1 MSKSKGYLPRVPVK
15 IRPQYDFVKSKHKV
29 HPIIY
34 KKKDDIALIIQDKIR
49 KLLAADS
56 QYVANK
62 AASIGEKKTSYEGQS
77 LQSLFLKANEIKNKS
92 SEELKKLKDL
102 DSSSP
107 VFKSLNIQKAVLD
120 KLVNSYIGKINALR
134 VRQGSY
140 TKADE
145 NELSLLPSKLQSIDL
160 EYAKMKDMINEHL
173 KDENLTPE
181 EKAKR
186 TAERLYE
193 KLLEMN
199 RILDPKTNQKNL
211 DASIIRTGS
220 EVEQLMM
227 QLNTPELRPSVIAKF
242 QDMMIEFD
250 SKYNEIHKLI
260 EAADRDFVSQSKKRD
275 EGGKNI
281 LNITD
286 VAKIEKSFDD
296 IEKKLSVMKAE
307 QEAILKDAIDGSV
320 SAEQVVKFNVNM
332 ENINNLVNTAKGSE
346 ATLLKT
352 VSDSVVKVFKK
363 KSLTSSQI
371 ENVTQDETYKK
382 VVEIVNT
389 VRRTL
394 RLLWKDHRH
403 VANTRSY
410 NYTIGLSDTYTGQDI
425 LDDIENRINEF
436 KSEGRKA
443 PTQLTKELRAAKKD
457 VKNKYIRI
465 DVITDV
471 KQNVL
476 FLLKDQKGD
485 NLINVNDIDYDK
497 GDPYDIV
504 DPNEA
509 VNTSSDVFMS
519 LPYKRKEIIEA
530 FIIAFKR
537 YDIGY
542 RQISKHIEYVS
553 DTRLPDSDVVGEIG
567 KFFRRNTATINTNL
581 DNIKALENIYMNV
594 FNPIVNA
601 QGAITREEYDK
612 KYKPIV
618 EPIAGNA
625 DWVFHMKGGPDPEKV
640 PQGDASVLK
649 FDDIP
654 DDSQLN
660 PILTQDD
667 KKLAHL
673 QQSFDN
679 KLKRLDT
686 IGKEIEEVGNIS
698 NQNYFD
704 IREVYDELTKTN
716 IEIIER
722 RIAANKAKLKK
733 LRAEKQQTDAVVKT
747 GKARKLES
755 ERDKYLSGRIEV
767 IGERIEDDKKRL
779 VEAERLDDDVD
790 NNDELENDA
799 YDDIYADAVKDQKG
813 VDEALAM
820 ADAVLE
826 RTKKTRKQSRKSK
839 GLSDVI
845 DEVIKSF

>member
-250 SKYNEIHKLI
+250 SKYNEIHKKI
-260 EAADRDFVSQSKKRD
+260 ESADRDFVSQSKKRD
-275 EGGKNI
+275 KDGTNI

-296 IEKKLSVMKAE
+296 IEKKLSAMKAE
-307 QEAILKDAIDGSV
+307 QEAILKDAIDKSV
-320 SAEQVVKFNVNM
+320 SAAQVVKFNVNM

-363 KSLTSSQI
+363 KSLTRSQI

-410 NYTIGLSDTYTGQDI
+410 NYTIGLSI
-425 LDDIENRINEF
+425 
-436 KSEGRKA
+436 
-443 PTQLTKELRAAKKD
+443 
-457 VKNKYIRI
+457 KNNNQISI

-476 FLLKDQKGD
+476 FLLKDKNGD
-485 NLINVNDIDYDK
+485 NLIDVNDIDYDK
-497 GDPYDIV
+497 GDPYVIV

-509 VNTSSDVFMS
+509 TNPSSDVFMT
-519 LPYKRKEIIEA
+519 LPYKRNEMIEA

-553 DTRLPDSDVVGEIG
+553 DTRLPDSDVVGDIG
-567 KFFRRNTATINTNL
+567 KFFRRNAATINTNL
-581 DNIKALENIYMNV
+581 ENIKSLEYLYLNA
-594 FNPIVNA
+594 FNPIINA
-601 QGAITREEYDK
+601 QKAITRKEYTKEYFRIVD
-612 KYKPIV
+612 PITGG
-618 EPIAGNA
+618 GNWIF
-625 DWVFHMKGGPDPEKV
+625 DMKGSPV
-640 PQGDASVLK
+640 PGKIPQSDNWVLK

-686 IGKEIEEVGNIS
+686 IGKEIEVVGNIS

-839 GLSDVI
+839 GVSDVI